1 MSKIN
6 KIILQSINNMG
17 EISNEKQ
24 YRSLLALHKDN
35 SNIEYYQ
42 WREIYM
48 NNKKA
53 KPRKLQSVNLF
64 LSQNY
69 KIIDNPEYLNK
80 FKIIQND
87 EQEQLAIVV

>member
-6 KIILQSINNMG
+6 KIILQSLNNKGEINN
-17 EISNEKQ
+17 EKE

-48 NNKKA
+48 NNKKT

-69 KIIDNPEYLNK
+69 RVIDNPEFLNK
-80 FKIIQND
+80 FTIKQND
-87 EQEQLAIVV
+87 ESEQLATVA